1 MVSKLKKLSSQFK
14 NILKTSSAIANSSG
28 FNIYLVGGVVRDL
41 ILKRKV
47 FDLDI
52 VVEGN
57 AIVFAKKLAECLKS
71 DFRRHHSFGTAT
83 INIDGHKIDFVTAR
97 TEKYSHQGALPK
109 VSPASLDKDL
119 LRRDFTINTMAIS
132 LNKADYGKLIDL
144 CNGLGDLKKG
154 LIRVLHSESFHDD
167 PTRILRAIRFEQ
179 RFSFKIEPGTFKLIK
194 EALGKPSLE
203 LVGPHRLRDEIT
215 LILKEAK
222 PSRYIKRIK
231 ELVGFSFIDKT
242 IKLDKPSFQLFVR
255 IEESVLYYEKRFKKH
270 RKLEVWLL
278 YLAAILIKLSPSR
291 LKKFFH
297 DFGFRK
303 GERDVVSSI
312 VKSINKIKRLGKH
325 TKASNI
331 YRILE
336 PYSFESILFFYA
348 YYQKRSLRKNIER
361 FLDKLVDIRLKI
373 KGRDLKKMD
382 LKPHVLY
389 SKILKKALYSKIDKG
404 LKSKHQEAEEI
415 RRIFKRH
422 NKNV

>member
-1 MVSKLKKLSSQFK
+1 MKNRLKKLSSQFK
-14 NILKTSSAIANSSG
+14 NILKTSSAIANSSE

-57 AIVFAKKLAECLKS
+57 AIVFAKKLAKRLKS
-71 DFRRHHSFGTAT
+71 EFSCHHSFGTAT
-83 INIDGHKIDFVTAR
+83 LNLDGHKIDFATAR
-97 TEKYSHQGALPK
+97 IEEYSHRGALPK
-109 VSPASLDKDL
+109 VLPASLAKDL

-132 LNKADYGKLIDL
+132 LNKTDYGKLIDL
-144 CNGLGDLKKG
+144 CNGLVDLKKG
-154 LIRVLHSESFHDD
+154 LIRILHPKSFQDD

-179 RFSFKIEPGTFKLIK
+179 RFSFKIEPGTFKFIK
-194 EALGKPSLE
+194 EALGEQSLE
-203 LVGPHRLRDEIT
+203 LVGPHRLRDEIP
-215 LILKEAK
+215 LILKEPK
-222 PSRYIKRIK
+222 PFDYIKRIK
-231 ELVGFSFIDKT
+231 EFVVFSFIDKT
-242 IKLDKPSFQLFVR
+242 IKLDRMSFLLLAR
-255 IEESVLYYEKRFKKH
+255 IEESVLYYERRFKKH

-278 YLAAILIKLSPSR
+278 YLAAILIKLSPLR

-303 GERDVVSSI
+303 GERAVVSSI
-312 VKSINKIKRLGKH
+312 REGLNKIKKLEKH

-348 YYQKRSLRKNIER
+348 YYQKRSLRKNIEH

-382 LKPHVLY
+382 LKPHILY

-404 LKSKHQEAEEI
+404 LKGKRQEAEEVK
-415 RRIFKRH
+415 RIFKRH

>member
-1 MVSKLKKLSSQFK
+1 MKNRLKKLSPQFK
-14 NILKTSSAIANSSG
+14 NILKTSSAIANSSE

-57 AIVFAKKLAECLKS
+57 AIVFAKKLAKRLKS
-71 DFRRHHSFGTAT
+71 EFSRHHSFGTAT
-83 INIDGHKIDFVTAR
+83 LNLDGHKIDFATAR
-97 TEKYSHQGALPK
+97 IERYLYRGALPK
-109 VSPASLDKDL
+109 VSPASLAKDL

-132 LNKADYGKLIDL
+132 LNKTDYGKLIDL
-144 CNGLGDLKKG
+144 CNGLVDLKKG
-154 LIRVLHSESFHDD
+154 LIRVLHPESFQDD

-194 EALGKPSLE
+194 EALGKQSLE

-215 LILKEAK
+215 LILKEPK
-222 PSRYIKRIK
+222 PFGYIKRIK

-242 IKLDKPSFQLFVR
+242 IKLDRMSFLLLAR
-255 IEESVLYYEKRFKKH
+255 IEESVLYYERRFKKH

-303 GERDVVSSI
+303 GERAVVSSI
-312 VKSINKIKRLGKH
+312 REGLNKIKKLGKH

-348 YYQKRSLRKNIER
+348 YYQKRSLRKNIEH

-382 LKPHVLY
+382 LKPHILY

-404 LKSKHQEAEEI
+404 LKGKRQEAEEVK
-415 RRIFKRH
+415 RIFKRH

>member
-1 MVSKLKKLSSQFK
+1 MKNRLQKLSPQFK
-14 NILKTSSAIANSSG
+14 KILKASSAIANSSG

-57 AIVFAKKLAECLKS
+57 AIIFAKKLAGLLGLK
-71 DFRRHHSFGTAT
+71 FRRHHSFGTAT
-83 INIDGHKIDFVTAR
+83 INFDGHKIDFATAR
-97 TEKYSHQGALPK
+97 TEEYSHRGALPK
-109 VSPASLDKDL
+109 VSPASLAKDL
-119 LRRDFTINTMAIS
+119 LRRDFTINAMAIS

-144 CNGLGDLKKG
+144 YNGLGDLKKG
-154 LIRVLHSESFHDD
+154 LIRILHPESFQDD

-179 RFSFKIEPGTFKLIK
+179 RFSFNIEPGTFKLMK
-194 EALGKPSLE
+194 EALGKQSLE
-203 LVGPHRLRDEIT
+203 LVGPHRLRDEAT
-215 LILKEAK
+215 LILKEPK
-222 PSRYIKRIK
+222 PSGYIKRIK
-231 ELVGFSFIDKT
+231 ELAGFSFIDKT
-242 IKLDKPSFQLFVR
+242 IKLDRMSFQLFAR
-255 IEESVLYYEKRFKKH
+255 IEESALYYERRFKKH

-278 YLAAILIKLSPSR
+278 YLAAILIKLPPSR

-303 GERDVVSSI
+303 GERAVVNSI
-312 VKSINKIKRLGKH
+312 EKSINRIKRLGKH

-348 YYQKRSLRKNIER
+348 YYRKKDLRKNIEH

-373 KGRDLKKMD
+373 RGRDLKKMD

-389 SKILKKALYSKIDKG
+389 NKILKKALYSKIDKG
-404 LKSKHQEAEEI
+404 LKGKRQEAEEV